1 MWFIPKS
8 HPEINNRVL
17 LISMV
22 LVAVALWLGNGYSV
36 TLADGKTAYGVFSL
50 LPIACVLGF
59 ALVSRRTLE
68 PLFFGAMVG
77 LMLINPNPK
86 VLIESLMASSLK
98 VMAGPVMGW
107 ILLLC
112 VLMGGLIMWLQ
123 KSGAT
128 DAFSRLIGR
137 VARTRSHSLIAAWLL
152 GLLIF
157 IDDYLSSLTV
167 GATMRRLTDRLGVSR
182 AMLSYVADATAA
194 PVCLLV
200 PISTWG
206 IYLAGLLESN
216 HVAEAGSGM
225 AYYMQ
230 VIPYVLYAWVA
241 ILVVPLVAF
250 DILKPGAAM
259 RQAEARAAERRD
271 QGLAEQAPVE
281 ESYGGR
287 SHIMYFLLPIV
298 VLVLGTWWFGDTLL
312 GAMAAVLFTAAL
324 YRFLQLAGL
333 PQLFNDFMEGMLS
346 MVTPVAIIF
355 AAFVLQDVNEQL
367 GLAPWLIENVKPYLN
382 AQWLPVIT
390 FVLLSALTF
399 TTGSFWGIYAIAF
412 PIIVPLAVALDANLP
427 LTLGALISAGGF
439 GSQACFFGDSTVL
452 SARSCEI
459 TPMEHALTQWRYVW
473 VSALIAAVLFAL
485 GGWLWG

>member
-1 MWFIPKS
+1 MWFIPQS
-8 HPEINNRVL
+8 HPEINNRA
-17 LISMV
+17 LIISLV
-22 LVAVALWLGNGYSV
+22 LVVAALWLGYGHSV
-36 TLADGKTAYGVFSL
+36 TLADGTRTFGIFSL

-68 PLFFGAMVG
+68 PLFFGAIIG
-77 LMLINPNPK
+77 LMLVNPQPAELLKN
-86 VLIESLMASSLK
+86 LMASSLK

-128 DAFSRLIGR
+128 EAFSRLIGR
-137 VARTRSHSLIAAWLL
+137 FARTRSQSLMAAWLL

-167 GATMRRLTDRLGVSR
+167 GATMRKLTDRLGVSR

-216 HVAEAGSGM
+216 KVAEAGGGM
-225 AYYMQ
+225 AYYLG

-241 ILVVPLVAF
+241 VLLVPLVAF
-250 DILKPGAAM
+250 NIIRPSPAM
-259 RQAEARAAERRD
+259 RRAEAEAMQRRD
-271 QGLAEQAPVE
+271 QLPDTETSSEGYRE
-281 ESYGGR
+281 G
-287 SHIMYFLLPIV
+287 SHLMYFLLPIV
-298 VLVLGTWWFGDTLL
+298 ILVLCTWWLGDTLL
-312 GAMAAVLFTAAL
+312 GAMSAVLFTAVF

-333 PQLFNDFMEGMLS
+333 PQLFNDFTEGMAS
-346 MVTPVAIIF
+346 MLTPVAIIF

-367 GLAPWLIENVKPYLN
+367 GLAPYLIENVKPYLN

-390 FVLLSALTF
+390 FVLLAVLTF

-412 PIIVPLAVALDANLP
+412 PIIVPLAVALDANMP

-452 SARSCEI
+452 SARGCEI

-473 VSALIAAVLFAL
+473 ISALAAAVLFAA
-485 GGWLWG
+485 GGWWL

>member
-8 HPEINNRVL
+8 HPEINNRIM
-17 LISMV
+17 LISIV
-22 LVAVALWLGNGYSV
+22 LVGLALWLGYGHTA
-36 TLADGKTAYGVFSL
+36 TLSDGKTTFGIFSL

-59 ALVSRRTLE
+59 ALVSKRTLE
-68 PLFFGAMVG
+68 PLFFGAIIG
-77 LMLINPNPK
+77 LMLINPNPQVMIK
-86 VLIESLMASSLK
+86 SLMDSSLK

-128 DAFSRLIGR
+128 EAFSHIIGR
-137 VARTRSHSLIAAWLL
+137 FARTRSQSILAAWLL

-167 GATMRRLTDRLGVSR
+167 GATMRKLTDRLGVSR

-216 HVAEAGSGM
+216 QVAAAGSGM
-225 AYYMQ
+225 AYYLHI
-230 VIPYVLYAWVA
+230 IPYVLYAWVA

-250 DILKPGAAM
+250 NIIRPNAAM
-259 RQAEARAAERRD
+259 QKAEALAMQQRHQVREEAEEAS
-271 QGLAEQAPVE
+271 GY
-281 ESYGGR
+281 SSR
-287 SHIMYFLLPIV
+287 SHLMYFLLPIV
-298 VLVLGTWWFGDTLL
+298 VLVAGTWLFGDTLL
-312 GAMAAVLFTAAL
+312 GAMAAVLFTAVFF
-324 YRFLQLAGL
+324 RFLQLASL
-333 PQLFNDFMEGMLS
+333 PQLFNDFMEGIIS

-367 GLAPWLIENVKPYLN
+367 GLAPYLIENVKPYLN

-390 FVLLSALTF
+390 FVLLSVLTF

-459 TPMEHALTQWRYVW
+459 TPMEHAITQWRYAW
-473 VSALIAAVLFAL
+473 ISALIAALLFAA
-485 GGWLWG
+485 GGVML

>member
-8 HPEINNRVL
+8 HPEINNRM
-17 LISMV
+17 LIVSMV
-22 LVAVALWLGNGYSV
+22 LVAAAVWLGYGHRAV
-36 TLADGKTAYGVFSL
+36 LADGKETFGLFSL
-50 LPIACVLGF
+50 LPIVSVLGF
-59 ALVSRRTLE
+59 ALASRRTLE
-68 PLFFGAMVG
+68 PLFFGAVIG
-77 LMLINPNPK
+77 LMLVNPHPQ
-86 VLIESLMASSLK
+86 VLIKSLMESSLK

-128 DAFSRLIGR
+128 EAFSRLIGGA
-137 VARTRSHSLIAAWLL
+137 VRTRSQSLIAAWLL

-182 AMLSYVADATAA
+182 AMLAYVADATAA

-216 HVAEAGSGM
+216 QVAPSGGGM
-225 AYYMQ
+225 AYYLQ
-230 VIPYVLYAWVA
+230 IIPYIFYAWVA
-241 ILVVPLVAF
+241 VLVVPLVALN
-250 DILKPGAAM
+250 ILRPGSAM
-259 RQAEARAAERRD
+259 RRAEALAMQQRD
-271 QGLAEQAPVE
+271 TVREEAPQEQG
-281 ESYGGR
+281 YGGR

-298 VLVLGTWWFGDTLL
+298 VLVAATWLFGDTLL
-312 GAMAAVLFTAAL
+312 GAMTAVLFTAAF

-333 PQLFNDFMEGMLS
+333 PQLFNDFTEGMLS

-367 GLAPWLIENVKPYLN
+367 GLAPYLIENVKPYLS
-382 AQWLPVIT
+382 AQWLPAVT
-390 FVLLSALTF
+390 FVLLAALTF
-399 TTGSFWGIYAIAF
+399 ATGSFWGIYAIAF
-412 PIIVPLAVALDANLP
+412 PIIVPLAVALEANLP

-452 SARSCEI
+452 SARGCEI
-459 TPMEHALTQWRYVW
+459 TPMEHALTQWRYAW
-473 VSALIAAVLFAL
+473 VSATLAAVLFAL
-485 GGWLWG
+485 GGWLF